1 MDALFELHDEYA
13 ADDAGANDVSAND
26 AGTYDVSAYDAGT
39 NYGS

>member
-13 ADDAGANDVSAND
+13 AYGAGANDVSAND